1 MWNLTLSFLWAF
13 LLALFAVPSIIHV
26 AYYKNLLDE
35 PNHRTIHSASTPRLG
50 GLAIF
55 TGFMSSLMIFGQLNS
70 GIQQLMAGTLLLF
83 FIGVKDDIAT
93 VSAFKKFFIQIL
105 ATGIV
110 MFLADIR
117 ITSFQGFLGIYE
129 LELGFSYVFT
139 FLVIVGVT
147 NAINLIDGMDGL
159 AGSIVL
165 LISLIFGGY
174 FYYFDSPYAYVAFAL
189 AGGVLGFLRY
199 NIYRATVF
207 MGDTGSLVSGFILA
221 VLAIQILEMQQIPS
235 APAIVVSIMILP
247 IVDTLRV
254 FALRIF
260 NGRSPFYPDK
270 NHLHHQ
276 LLTLGL
282 SQIKVLGV
290 LIVFNLMVFG
300 FNYFNAEMGNNL
312 LIGITAVAIVL
323 VMITV
328 QIMLKARKLNV

>member
-1 MWNLTLSFLWAF
+1 MWNLTLTFLWAF
-13 LLALFAVPSIIHV
+13 LVALFAVPSIIQV
-26 AYYKNLLDE
+26 AYHKNLLDE
-35 PNHRTIHSASTPRLG
+35 PNHRTIHNASTPRLG

-55 TGFMSSLMIFGQLNS
+55 TGFMSSLMIFGDLNL

-93 VSAFKKFFIQIL
+93 VSAFKKFFIQVL

-174 FYYFDSPYAYVAFAL
+174 FFYFNSPYAFVALAL

-199 NIYRATVF
+199 NIYKAQVF

-221 VLAIQILEMQQIPS
+221 VLAIQVLEMQQIRS

-247 IVDTLRV
+247 IFDTLRV

-260 NGRSPFYPDK
+260 NGKSPFYPDK

-282 SQIKVLGV
+282 SQSKVLGLL
-290 LIVFNLMVFG
+290 LIFNLVIFG
-300 FNYFNAEMGNNL
+300 FNYFYAEMGNNL
-312 LIGITAVAIVL
+312 LITITAIVIVIL
-323 VMITV
+323 MSVIHL
-328 QIMLKARKLNV
+328 ILKARKLNV

>member
-1 MWNLTLSFLWAF
+1 MWNLTLTFLWAF
-13 LLALFAVPSIIHV
+13 LIALFAVPSIIQV
-26 AYYKNLLDE
+26 AYHKNLLDE
-35 PNHRTIHSASTPRLG
+35 PNHRTIHNSSTPRLG

-55 TGFMSSLMIFGQLNS
+55 TGFMSSLMIFGDLDL

-93 VSAFKKFFIQIL
+93 VSAFKKFFIQVL

-129 LELGFSYVFT
+129 LELGFSYMFT

-165 LISLIFGGY
+165 LISLIFGAY
-174 FYYFDSPYAYVAFAL
+174 FFYFDSPYAFVAFGL
-189 AGGVLGFLRY
+189 AGGVVGFLRY
-199 NIYRATVF
+199 NIHKASVF

-221 VLAIQILEMQQIPS
+221 VMAIQILEMQQIRS

-247 IVDTLRV
+247 IFDTLRV
-254 FALRIF
+254 FSLRIF
-260 NGRSPFYPDK
+260 NGKSPFYPDK

-282 SQIKVLGV
+282 SQRKVLGLLV
-290 LIVFNLMVFG
+290 VFNLVMFG

-312 LIGITAVAIVL
+312 LIAITAVAIVCL
-323 VMITV
+323 MMLIQVMLNT
-328 QIMLKARKLNV
+328 RKVNV

>member
-1 MWNLTLSFLWAF
+1 MWNLTLTFLWAF
-13 LLALFAVPSIIHV
+13 LIALFAVPSIIQV
-26 AYYKNLLDE
+26 AHYKNILDE
-35 PNHRTIHSASTPRLG
+35 PNHRTIHNSSTPRLG

-55 TGFMSSLMIFGQLNS
+55 TGYMSSLMIFGDLNL

-83 FIGVKDDIAT
+83 FIGVKDDIT
-93 VSAFKKFFIQIL
+93 SVSAFKKFFIQVL

-117 ITSFQGFLGIYE
+117 ITSFQGFLGIFE

-174 FYYFDSPYAYVAFAL
+174 FYYFNSSYAFVALAL
-189 AGGVLGFLRY
+189 AGGVTGFLSI
-199 NIYRATVF
+199 IYIEPGYLW
-207 MGDTGSLVSGFILA
+207 GDTGSLVSGFVLA
-221 VLAIQILEMQQIPS
+221 VLAIQILEMQQIRS

-247 IVDTLRV
+247 IFDTLRV

-260 NGRSPFYPDK
+260 NGKSPFYPDK

-276 LLTLGL
+276 LMTLGL
-282 SQIKVLGV
+282 SQSKVLGLL
-290 LIVFNLMVFG
+290 LIFNLVMFG

-312 LIGITAVAIVL
+312 LIAITAVVILVLMIVIQ
-323 VMITV
+323 V
-328 QIMLKARKLNV
+328 MLKSRKLNV

>member
-1 MWNLTLSFLWAF
+1 MWNLTLTFLWAF

-26 AYYKNLLDE
+26 AFYKNLLDE
-35 PNHRTIHSASTPRLG
+35 PNHRTIHSSSTPRLG

-55 TGFMSSLMIFGQLNS
+55 TGFMSSLMIFGILDL

-83 FIGVKDDIAT
+83 FIGVKDDIAS

-174 FYYFDSPYAYVAFAL
+174 FYYFNSPYAYVAFAL

-199 NIYRATVF
+199 NIYKASVF

-247 IVDTLRV
+247 IFDTLRV

-282 SQIKVLGV
+282 SQIKVLGL
-290 LIVFNLMVFG
+290 LIIFNIIMFG
-300 FNYFNAEMGNNL
+300 FNYFNADMGNNL
-312 LIGITAVAIVL
+312 LIAITAISIVVL
-323 VMITV
+323 MIGIE
-328 QIMLKARKLNV
+328 IMLKARKLNV

>member
-1 MWNLTLSFLWAF
+1 MWNLTLTFLWAF
-13 LLALFAVPSIIHV
+13 LIALFAVPSIIQV
-26 AYYKNLLDE
+26 AYFKNLLDE
-35 PNHRTIHSASTPRLG
+35 PNHRTIHNSSTPRLG

-55 TGFMSSLMIFGQLNS
+55 TGFMSSLMIFGDLNL

-93 VSAFKKFFIQIL
+93 VSAFKKFFIQVL

-117 ITSFQGFLGIYE
+117 ITSFQGFLGIHE

-174 FYYFDSPYAYVAFAL
+174 FFYFESPYAFVAFAL
-189 AGGVLGFLRY
+189 AGGVMGFLRY
-199 NIYRATVF
+199 NIYKARVF

-221 VLAIQILEMQQIPS
+221 VLAIQILEMQQIRS

-247 IVDTLRV
+247 IFDTLRV

-260 NGRSPFYPDK
+260 NGKSPFYPDK

-282 SQIKVLGV
+282 SQSKVLGL
-290 LIVFNLMVFG
+290 LIIFNLVMFG
-300 FNYFNAEMGNNL
+300 FNYTYAEMGNNL
-312 LIGITAVAIVL
+312 LIAITAVSIGFL
-323 VMITV
+323 MIGIQV
-328 QIMLKARKLNV
+328 MLKSRKLNV

>member
-1 MWNLTLSFLWAF
+1 MWNLTLTFLWAF
-13 LLALFAVPSIIHV
+13 LIALFAVPSIIQV
-26 AYYKNLLDE
+26 AYHKNLLDE
-35 PNHRTIHSASTPRLG
+35 PNHRTIHNASTPRLG

-55 TGFMSSLMIFGQLNS
+55 TGFMSSLMIFGDLS
-70 GIQQLMAGTLLLF
+70 LGIQQLMAGTLLLF

-93 VSAFKKFFIQIL
+93 VSAFKKFFIQVL

-117 ITSFQGFLGIYE
+117 ITSFQGFLGINE

-165 LISLIFGGY
+165 LISLIFAGY
-174 FYYFDSPYAYVAFAL
+174 FYYFQSSYAFVALAL
-189 AGGVLGFLRY
+189 AGGVTGFLRY
-199 NIYRATVF
+199 NLYKASVF

-221 VLAIQILEMQQIPS
+221 VLAIQILEMQQIRS

-247 IVDTLRV
+247 IFDTLRV
-254 FALRIF
+254 FSLRIF
-260 NGRSPFYPDK
+260 NGKSPFYPDK

-282 SQIKVLGV
+282 SQRKVLGILV
-290 LIVFNLMVFG
+290 LFNLIMFVFNYL
-300 FNYFNAEMGNNL
+300 NADMGNNL
-312 LIGITAVAIVL
+312 LIAITAVSILCLMMVIQVVL
-323 VMITV
+323 YS
-328 QIMLKARKLNV
+328 RKVNV

>member
-1 MWNLTLSFLWAF
+1 MWNLTLTFLWAF
-13 LLALFAVPSIIHV
+13 LIALFAVPSIIQV
-26 AYYKNLLDE
+26 AYFKNLLDE
-35 PNHRTIHSASTPRLG
+35 PNHRTIHNSSTPRLG

-55 TGFMSSLMIFGQLNS
+55 TGFMSSIMIFGKLNL

-93 VSAFKKFFIQIL
+93 VSAFKKFFIQVL

-117 ITSFQGFLGIYE
+117 ITSFQGFLGIHE

-165 LISLIFGGY
+165 LISIIFGGY
-174 FYYFDSPYAYVAFAL
+174 FYYFDSPYAFVAFAL
-189 AGGVLGFLRY
+189 AGGVMGFLRY
-199 NIYRATVF
+199 NIYKAKVF

-221 VLAIQILEMQQIPS
+221 ILAIQILEMQQIPS

-247 IVDTLRV
+247 IFDTLRV
-254 FALRIF
+254 FALRVF
-260 NGRSPFYPDK
+260 NGKSPFYPDK

-282 SQIKVLGV
+282 SQRKVLGL
-290 LIVFNLMVFG
+290 LIFFNLIMFG
-300 FNYFNAEMGNNL
+300 FNYMYSDMGNNL
-312 LIGITAVAIVL
+312 LIAITAVSIGFLMIVIQ
-323 VMITV
+323 V
-328 QIMLKARKLNV
+328 MLKSRNLNV

>member
-1 MWNLTLSFLWAF
+1 
-13 LLALFAVPSIIHV
+13 
-26 AYYKNLLDE
+26 
-35 PNHRTIHSASTPRLG
+35 
-50 GLAIF
+50 
-55 TGFMSSLMIFGQLNS
+55 MIFGDLNM

-129 LELGFSYVFT
+129 LDLGFSYMFT

-174 FYYFDSPYAYVAFAL
+174 FFYFDSPYAYVAFAL

-199 NIYRATVF
+199 NIYKARVF

-221 VLAIQILEMQQIPS
+221 VLAIQLLEMQQISS

-260 NGRSPFYPDK
+260 NGKSPFYPDK
-270 NHLHHQ
+270 NHIHHQ

-282 SQIKVLGV
+282 SQVKVLTV
-290 LIVFNLMVFG
+290 MILFNILIFC
-300 FNYFNAEMGNNL
+300 FNYFNSEMGNNL
-312 LIGITAVAIVL
+312 LITISGVSILVL
-323 VMITV
+323 MIS
-328 QIMLKARKLNV
+328 IELMLKMRNSNV

>member
-13 LLALFAVPSIIHV
+13 LLALFAVPSIIQV
-26 AYYKNLLDE
+26 AYFKNLLDD
-35 PNHRTIHSASTPRLG
+35 PNDRTIHSSSTPRLG

-55 TGFMSSLMIFGQLNS
+55 TGFMSSLMIFGDLNM

-110 MFLADIR
+110 MFLADIH

-129 LELGFSYVFT
+129 LDLGFSYMFT

-174 FYYFDSPYAYVAFAL
+174 FFYFDSPYAYVAFAL

-199 NIYRATVF
+199 NIYKARVF

-221 VLAIQILEMQQIPS
+221 VLAIQLLEMQQISS

-260 NGRSPFYPDK
+260 NGKSPFYPDK
-270 NHLHHQ
+270 NHIHHQ

-282 SQIKVLGV
+282 SQVKVLTV
-290 LIVFNLMVFG
+290 MILFNILIFC
-300 FNYFNAEMGNNL
+300 FNYFNSEMGNNL
-312 LIGITAVAIVL
+312 LITISGVSILVL
-323 VMITV
+323 MIS
-328 QIMLKARKLNV
+328 IELMLKMRNSNV

>member
-1 MWNLTLSFLWAF
+1 MWNLTLTFFWSF
-13 LLALFAVPSIIHV
+13 LLALFAVPSIIQV
-26 AYYKNLLDE
+26 AYFKNLLDE
-35 PNHRTIHSASTPRLG
+35 PNHRTIHRSSTPRLG

-55 TGFMSSLMIFGQLNS
+55 TGFMSSLMIFGELQL

-129 LELGFSYVFT
+129 LELGFSYLFT

-159 AGSIVL
+159 AGSLVL
-165 LISLIFGGY
+165 LISMIFGAY
-174 FYYFDSPYAYVAFAL
+174 FFYFDSPYAYVAFAL

-207 MGDTGSLVSGFILA
+207 MGDTGSLVSGFVLA
-221 VLAIQILEMQQIPS
+221 ILAIQILEMQQIAS

-247 IVDTLRV
+247 IFDTLRV

-260 NGRSPFYPDK
+260 NGKSPFYPDK

-282 SQIKVLGV
+282 SQVEVLTL
-290 LIVFNLMVFG
+290 LIIFNLIVFG
-300 FNYFNAEMGNNL
+300 FNFFNSDMGNNL
-312 LIGITAVAIVL
+312 LIGITAVCIVIL
-323 VMITV
+323 MIGV
-328 QIMLKARKLNV
+328 EVILKARKLNV

>member
-1 MWNLTLSFLWAF
+1 MWNLTLTFLWAF
-13 LLALFAVPSIIHV
+13 LIALFAVPSIIQV
-26 AYYKNLLDE
+26 AYHKNLLDE
-35 PNHRTIHSASTPRLG
+35 PNHRTIHDSSTPRLG

-55 TGFMSSLMIFGQLNS
+55 TGFMSSLMIFGDLNL
-70 GIQQLMAGTLLLF
+70 GIQQLLAGTLLLF

-93 VSAFKKFFIQIL
+93 VSAFKKFFIQVL

-117 ITSFQGFLGIYE
+117 ITSFQGFLGINE

-174 FYYFDSPYAYVAFAL
+174 FYYFDSPYAFVALSL
-189 AGGVLGFLRY
+189 AGGVMGFLRY
-199 NIYRATVF
+199 NIHKAKVF

-221 VLAIQILEMQQIPS
+221 VMAIQVLEMQQIRS

-247 IVDTLRV
+247 IFDTLRV
-254 FALRIF
+254 FSLRIF
-260 NGRSPFYPDK
+260 NGKSPFYPDK

-282 SQIKVLGV
+282 SQSRVLG
-290 LIVFNLMVFG
+290 LLLVFNLIMFV
-300 FNYFNAEMGNNL
+300 FNYVYADMGNNM
-312 LIGITAVAIVL
+312 LIAISAVAIACMMMV
-323 VMITV
+323 V
-328 QIMLKARKLNV
+328 QVMLKARKLNV

>member
-1 MWNLTLSFLWAF
+1 MWNLTLTFLWAF
-13 LLALFAVPSIIHV
+13 LIALFAVPSIIQVSYH
-26 AYYKNLLDE
+26 KNLLDE
-35 PNHRTIHSASTPRLG
+35 PNHRTIHNASTPRLG

-55 TGFMSSLMIFGQLNS
+55 TGFMSSLMIFGDLS
-70 GIQQLMAGTLLLF
+70 MGIQQLMAGTLLLF
-83 FIGVKDDIAT
+83 FIGVKDDIAN
-93 VSAFKKFFIQIL
+93 VSAFKKFFIQVL

-174 FYYFDSPYAYVAFAL
+174 FYYFQSSYAFVAFAL
-189 AGGVLGFLRY
+189 AGGVMGFLRY
-199 NIYRATVF
+199 NVHKATVF

-247 IVDTLRV
+247 IFDTLRV
-254 FALRIF
+254 FSLRIF
-260 NGRSPFYPDK
+260 NGKSPFYPDK

-282 SQIKVLGV
+282 SQRKVLGI
-290 LIVFNLMVFG
+290 LLVFNLVMFV
-300 FNYFNAEMGNNL
+300 FNYLNADMGNNL
-312 LIGITAVAIVL
+312 LITITAVAILCLMMVIQVIL
-323 VMITV
+323 YS
-328 QIMLKARKLNV
+328 RKVNV

>member
-1 MWNLTLSFLWAF
+1 MWNLTLTFLWAF
-13 LLALFAVPSIIHV
+13 LLALFAVPSIIQV
-26 AYYKNLLDE
+26 AYHKNLLDE
-35 PNHRTIHSASTPRLG
+35 PNHRTIHSSSTPRLG

-55 TGFMSSLMIFGQLNS
+55 TGFMSSLMIFGDLNS

-129 LELGFSYVFT
+129 LDLGFSYMFT

-174 FYYFDSPYAYVAFAL
+174 FFYFDSPYAYVAFAL

-199 NIYRATVF
+199 NIYKARVF

-221 VLAIQILEMQQIPS
+221 IMAIQILEMQQISS

-254 FALRIF
+254 FALRIY

-270 NHLHHQ
+270 NHIHHQ

-282 SQIKVLGV
+282 SQIKVLSV
-290 LIVFNLMVFG
+290 MIFFNILMFC
-300 FNYFNAEMGNNL
+300 FNYFNSEMGNNT
-312 LIGITAVAIVL
+312 LITITGISILVL
-323 VMITV
+323 MVSIEL
-328 QIMLKARKLNV
+328 MLKIRKFNA

>member
-1 MWNLTLSFLWAF
+1 MWNLTLTFLWAF
-13 LLALFAVPSIIHV
+13 LIALFAVPSIIQV
-26 AYYKNLLDE
+26 AHFKNLLDE
-35 PNHRTIHSASTPRLG
+35 PNHRTIHNSSTPRLG

-55 TGFMSSLMIFGQLNS
+55 TGFMSSLMIFGNLDL

-83 FIGVKDDIAT
+83 FLGVKDDIAT
-93 VSAFKKFFIQIL
+93 VSAFKKFFIQVL

-147 NAINLIDGMDGL
+147 NAINLIDGLDGL

-174 FYYFDSPYAYVAFAL
+174 FFYFESPYAFVALAL
-189 AGGVLGFLRY
+189 AGGVMGFLRY
-199 NIYRATVF
+199 NIYKARVF

-221 VLAIQILEMQQIPS
+221 VMAIQILEMQQIHS

-247 IVDTLRV
+247 IFDTLRV

-260 NGRSPFYPDK
+260 NGKSPFYPDR

-282 SQIKVLGV
+282 SQSKVLG
-290 LIVFNLMVFG
+290 LLLVFNLIMFV
-300 FNYFNAEMGNNL
+300 FNYINADMGNNL
-312 LIGITAVAIVL
+312 LITISAMSIAFLMVIIQV
-323 VMITV
+323 
-328 QIMLKARKLNV
+328 MLKARKLNV

>member
-1 MWNLTLSFLWAF
+1 
-13 LLALFAVPSIIHV
+13 
-26 AYYKNLLDE
+26 
-35 PNHRTIHSASTPRLG
+35 
-50 GLAIF
+50 
-55 TGFMSSLMIFGQLNS
+55 
-70 GIQQLMAGTLLLF
+70 
-83 FIGVKDDIAT
+83 
-93 VSAFKKFFIQIL
+93 
-105 ATGIV
+105 

-129 LELGFSYVFT
+129 LDAGFSYVFT

-174 FYYFDSPYAYVAFAL
+174 FFYFDSPYAFVALAL

-199 NIYRATVF
+199 NIYKAKVF

-221 VLAIQILEMQQIPS
+221 VLAIQILEMRQIYS

-247 IVDTLRV
+247 IFDTLRV

-260 NGRSPFYPDK
+260 NGKSPFYPDK

-282 SQIKVLGV
+282 SQSKVLGIL
-290 LIVFNLMVFG
+290 LIFNLMMFG
-300 FNYFNAEMGNNL
+300 FNYIYAEMGNNL
-312 LIGITAVAIVL
+312 LIAITAVSIVFL
-323 VMITV
+323 MIMI
-328 QIMLKARKLNV
+328 QMMLKAKKLNA

>member
-1 MWNLTLSFLWAF
+1 MWNLTLTFLWAF
-13 LLALFAVPSIIHV
+13 LIALFAVPSIIQV
-26 AYYKNLLDE
+26 AYFKNLLDV
-35 PNHRTIHSASTPRLG
+35 PNHRTIHDFSTPRLG

-55 TGFMSSLMIFGQLNS
+55 TGFMSSLMIFGDLNL
-70 GIQQLMAGTLLLF
+70 GIQQLVAGTLLLF

-93 VSAFKKFFIQIL
+93 VSAFKKFFIQVL

-117 ITSFQGFLGIYE
+117 ITSFQGFLGIYQ

-165 LISLIFGGY
+165 LISLIFGAY
-174 FYYFDSPYAYVAFAL
+174 FFYFDSPYSFVAFAL

-199 NIYRATVF
+199 NIYKAKVF

-221 VLAIQILEMQQIPS
+221 VMAIQILEMQQIPS

-247 IVDTLRV
+247 IFDTLRV
-254 FALRIF
+254 FSVRIF
-260 NGRSPFYPDK
+260 HGKSPFYPDK

-282 SQIKVLGV
+282 SQSKVLGL
-290 LIVFNLMVFG
+290 LIIFNLAMFG
-300 FNYFNAEMGNNL
+300 FNYLYSDMGNNL
-312 LIGITAVAIVL
+312 LIAITAVS
-323 VMITV
+323 ITSLMMV
-328 QIMLKARKLNV
+328 IQVMLKTRKLNV

>member
-1 MWNLTLSFLWAF
+1 MWNLTLTFLWAF
-13 LLALFAVPSIIHV
+13 LVALFAVPSIIQV
-26 AYYKNLLDE
+26 AYFKNLLDE
-35 PNHRTIHSASTPRLG
+35 PNHRTIHNASTPRLG
-50 GLAIF
+50 GIAIF
-55 TGFMSSLMIFGQLNS
+55 TGFMSSLMIFGDLNL
-70 GIQQLMAGTLLLF
+70 GIQQLVAGTLLLF

-93 VSAFKKFFIQIL
+93 VSAFKKFFIQVL

-165 LISLIFGGY
+165 LISLIFAGY
-174 FYYFDSPYAYVAFAL
+174 FYYFDSPYAFVALAM
-189 AGGVLGFLRY
+189 AGGVMGFLRY
-199 NIYRATVF
+199 NIHKARVF

-221 VLAIQILEMQQIPS
+221 VLAIQILEMQQIRS

-247 IVDTLRV
+247 IFDTLRV
-254 FALRIF
+254 FSLRIF
-260 NGRSPFYPDK
+260 NGRSPFYADK

-282 SQIKVLGV
+282 SQTKVLSLL
-290 LIVFNLMVFG
+290 LIFNLIMFG
-300 FNYFNAEMGNNL
+300 FNYLNAEMGNNL
-312 LIGITAVAIVL
+312 LIAITMVAITGMMMVVQ
-323 VMITV
+323 VMV
-328 QIMLKARKLNV
+328 KARRLNV

>member
-1 MWNLTLSFLWAF
+1 MWNLTLTFLWAF
-13 LLALFAVPSIIHV
+13 LLALFAVPSIIQV
-26 AYYKNLLDE
+26 AYHKNLLDE
-35 PNHRTIHSASTPRLG
+35 PNHRTIHSSSTPRLG

-55 TGFMSSLMIFGQLNS
+55 TGFMSSLMIFGDLNS

-129 LELGFSYVFT
+129 LDLGFSYMFT

-174 FYYFDSPYAYVAFAL
+174 FFYFDSPYAYVAFAL

-199 NIYRATVF
+199 NIYKARVF

-221 VLAIQILEMQQIPS
+221 IMAIQIL
-235 APAIVVSIMILP
+235 MILP

-254 FALRIF
+254 FALRIY

-270 NHLHHQ
+270 NHIHHQ

-282 SQIKVLGV
+282 SQIKVLSV
-290 LIVFNLMVFG
+290 MIFFNILMFC
-300 FNYFNAEMGNNL
+300 FNYFNSEMGNNT
-312 LIGITAVAIVL
+312 LITITGISILVL
-323 VMITV
+323 MVSIEL
-328 QIMLKARKLNV
+328 MLKIRKFNA